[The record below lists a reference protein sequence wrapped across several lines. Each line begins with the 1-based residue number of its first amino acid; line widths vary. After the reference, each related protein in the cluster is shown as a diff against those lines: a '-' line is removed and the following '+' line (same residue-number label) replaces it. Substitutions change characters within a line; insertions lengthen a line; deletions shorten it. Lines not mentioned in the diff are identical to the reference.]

1 MFITLQ
7 VGRCNVLVMG
17 NNKTTNSPYNVMAY
31 NLSLG
36 RSMLK
41 LHCIWCVFDH
51 CLGHGEPISILGPI
65 IIVWMLCV
73 VWTWFCFFGEIWHVL
88 RQRIWSRSEGRLQR
102 ESKNDSQARSS
113 SSKPIIVL
121 KPLSVEG
128 TPQLQ
133 HLNLVFN
140 LQDSPDH
147 KKYEDSITVA
157 KGEGHQ
163 NTEEPTSTQ
172 ELLNTMVASQIQLKE
187 DMNLM
192 VQ

>member
-1 MFITLQ
+1 M
-7 VGRCNVLVMG
+7 V
-17 NNKTTNSPYNVMAY
+17 SP
-31 NLSLG
+31 S
-36 RSMLK
+36 
-41 LHCIWCVFDH
+41 
-51 CLGHGEPISILGPI
+51 SILGPI

-121 KPLSVEG
+121 KPLNVEG

-172 ELLNTMVASQIQLKE
+172 KLLNTIVASQIQLKE
-187 DMNLM
+187 DMTLWYSSFKTWWVAKRKTRSIKLPLSQRVRRRLM
-192 VQ
+192 RR